1 MDNVLNRP
9 LFRHREARDRLNES
23 VGVQRFQEGGIV
35 SGAGNPDF
43 GGGSRAPVNMTAD
56 PSGAITRQYRQQN
69 IRPVG
74 LASLPSSSAAENLYN
89 LRGFQLA
96 NNELLAAEDEVKLMQ
111 ERFADDPTGEN
122 QQAYLDALAD
132 LEAQRQKT
140 EAVRESFVPG
150 PLGPISDTRGTL
162 AVEGPEAMVSQMSPE
177 QLDIFNN
184 LDRAAEKPA
193 PDVVPRGPSGMETEA
208 RDRGLVSPR
217 PLGPSGMEMEAR
229 GRGVQDEAPAGRSTM
244 EADARDRG
252 PLVTN
257 PADVAAGLNAP
268 DPAVREKTV
277 TDFMKEYTDAAPKYE
292 GADKGLLLAQIGFAI
307 AAGESPNAMQ
317 NIANGL
323 LAGSDMMLKDK
334 AAKDEF
340 NRQVQ
345 LSAMQ
350 YGFGEAASQR
360 ALERQFTDYVASRDV
375 TYRGKKYGPNE
386 SVPVL
391 HSDIIGGRM
400 PEGVITEGSSDALI
414 AADAAVRKSMAEALK
429 EQTLTPAAYQEAI
442 NTLDTAASDYSS
454 ARNLMPLLE
463 ASLVRVAGG
472 EVTGIDAALTRKMN
486 EVMNA
491 VGLKPESEYESPE
504 AFESALRQVS
514 VTMVQDLLGESGKT
528 ISDADRRLIDGL
540 IGLQQDVVSGIVKDP
555 DILTRKV
562 QELMRVLEGK
572 QRNALDAYTT
582 AMEGYGGTYTPSGTP
597 LRSLRAER
605 VFNEEAAAP
614 AIQYEWDQANNRL
627 VLKKSGG

>member
-1 MDNVLNRP
+1 
-9 LFRHREARDRLNES
+9 
-23 VGVQRFQEGGIV
+23 
-35 SGAGNPDF
+35 
-43 GGGSRAPVNMTAD
+43 
-56 PSGAITRQYRQQN
+56 
-69 IRPVG
+69 
-74 LASLPSSSAAENLYN
+74 
-89 LRGFQLA
+89 
-96 NNELLAAEDEVKLMQ
+96 
-111 ERFADDPTGEN
+111 
-122 QQAYLDALAD
+122 
-132 LEAQRQKT
+132 
-140 EAVRESFVPG
+140 
-150 PLGPISDTRGTL
+150 
-162 AVEGPEAMVSQMSPE
+162 
-177 QLDIFNN
+177 
-184 LDRAAEKPA
+184 
-193 PDVVPRGPSGMETEA
+193 
-208 RDRGLVSPR
+208 
-217 PLGPSGMEMEAR
+217 
-229 GRGVQDEAPAGRSTM
+229 
-244 EADARDRG
+244 
-252 PLVTN
+252 
-257 PADVAAGLNAP
+257 
-268 DPAVREKTV
+268 
-277 TDFMKEYTDAAPKYE
+277 MKEYTDAAPKYE